1 MTGPHERFS
10 GGLNKTQLL
19 KSNIQKDVYMAMML
33 YYGVLPGLLYLLLQ
47 IKACFKMTDNRC
59 ISAVILIITLIII
72 NTEPH
77 YMTLLFTT
85 FFMYFAR
92 KIENKK
98 AYEIQFEG

>member
-1 MTGPHERFS
+1 MRVQTV
-10 GGLNKTQLL
+10 GGLGYVVDG
-19 KSNIQKDVYMAMML
+19 SNINTTFTMML

-59 ISAVILIITLIII
+59 ISAVILIITLII
-72 NTEPH
+72 
-77 YMTLLFTT
+77 TT

>member
-1 MTGPHERFS
+1 
-10 GGLNKTQLL
+10 
-19 KSNIQKDVYMAMML
+19 
-33 YYGVLPGLLYLLLQ
+33 
-47 IKACFKMTDNRC
+47 MTDNRC